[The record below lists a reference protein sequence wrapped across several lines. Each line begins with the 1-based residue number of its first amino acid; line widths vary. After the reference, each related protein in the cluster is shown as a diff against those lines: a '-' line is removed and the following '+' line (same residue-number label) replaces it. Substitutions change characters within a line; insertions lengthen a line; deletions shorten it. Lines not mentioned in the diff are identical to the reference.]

1 MQFNEKL
8 KELRTKKGVSQSE
21 LADGIYVSR
30 SAVAKWENGLGL
42 PSNES
47 LRLLAEYFEVSADE
61 LYADSSTEKAI
72 VNKNQIISRSRKL
85 LIIISTACAVAVTA
99 IIVLAI
105 VLGYQMNKPAPRGE
119 NNYYKGSWG
128 VNAELYY
135 GVYDEITGD
144 VIVSKSNATL
154 ISYESEY
161 VPANEI
167 MQVKY
172 TLTVGQKYVLAVQSS
187 PSGWNGQAFG
197 ISAANVG
204 FKYNTE
210 AFDID
215 LVRDSFEVDYILTI
229 KKPCQIEPIWLY
241 RLSKGEQVTN
251 QSIPSYGIIIEATAP
266 SEEQA

>member
-47 LRLLAEYFEVSADE
+47 LRLLAEYFEVSADQ
-61 LYADSSTEKAI
+61 LYADSSTEKTI

-99 IIVLAI
+99 IIILAI
-105 VLGYQMNKPAPRGE
+105 VLGYQLNKPAPRGE
-119 NNYYKGSWG
+119 NNYTGPWG
-128 VNAELYY
+128 VKADMYY
-135 GVYDEITGD
+135 GSYDENTGD
-144 VIVSKSNATL
+144 FIVSKSNATL

-161 VPANEI
+161 IPANEI
-167 MQVKY
+167 AQVKY
-172 TLTVGQKYVLAVQSS
+172 TLTVGQKYVLTAKSS
-187 PSGWNGQAFG
+187 PSGWNGRQFG

-215 LVRDSFEVDYILTI
+215 MVCDRHEVDYILTV
-229 KKPCQIEPIWLY
+229 KQPCQIEPIWLY
-241 RLSKGEQVTN
+241 RISRGEQVTN
-251 QSIPSYGIIIEATAP
+251 QSIPSCGIIIDAVAP
-266 SEEQA
+266 GEEKA